1 MMKWWMLIVMMWVV
15 TAMPV
20 KVNAQGALAGDANG
34 DCKVDGVDFVV
45 VFNNYG
51 KPTSGGAT
59 QGDPRADTDTDT
71 NSNPRRSD
79 SDIATDCHRTGD
91 MDFGSGVSWIT
102 YERSCLEHS
111 GIKCQPEYYT
121 QPYESGR

>member
-51 KPTSGGAT
+51 KPTSGIMDRCARVPPCRHRHRH
-59 QGDPRADTDTDT
+59 QLQPQEVRL
-71 NSNPRRSD
+71 RH
-79 SDIATDCHRTGD
+79 CHRLSPDRGY
-91 MDFGSGVSWIT
+91 GLRL
-102 YERSCLEHS
+102 RS
-111 GIKCQPEYYT
+111 
-121 QPYESGR
+121 